1 VLDRAPG
8 RHLGASQCMAVR
20 QSGLCFPSRG
30 LNSRGAGAPTHS
42 GRGNIFP
49 DAKSHTN
56 IISTQLRSHSAPR
69 IYKHNGRKCQT
80 CTIRPLA
87 ALVLRG
93 YRNRCSGQQVKSGRC
108 SPALQLQLMHET
120 VTEPKNATRHDF
132 THVFCTTFSSALAP
146 CVSLNLVQLPG

>member
-1 VLDRAPG
+1 MLDRAPG

-20 QSGLCFPSRG
+20 QSGLCFPSRV

-49 DAKSHTN
+49 DEQISHEHHFCS
-56 IISTQLRSHSAPR
+56 IKIHSAPR

-87 ALVLRG
+87 ALVLCG
-93 YRNRCSGQQVKSGRC
+93 YRNRCSGQHLKAGDVV
-108 SPALQLQLMHET
+108 QLSS
-120 VTEPKNATRHDF
+120 
-132 THVFCTTFSSALAP
+132 FSSCTKP
-146 CVSLNLVQLPG
+146 SLSRKMQLDTTLPMFSARRFPLHWLLVCH